1 MLNLKHIAVSS
12 FNENL
17 AYIHRDCVAYKVDDI
32 KTLTK
37 VEIHGGVKP
46 IFAFLQIVDDA
57 KLVKPN
63 ELGLNTEAFELI
75 NLPEGANISLTLSPP
90 PPSLVSIKRK
100 IAGNILSAG
109 EYAAIINDI
118 AAKRYSN
125 MDIASFL
132 VASGSFMTASEV
144 LAMTEALIGDNTIRW
159 DNEGIVV
166 DHHCFGGVPGNKT
179 DIIITAIVA
188 AYGLPMPK
196 TASRSLT
203 SCAGVADTMSVL
215 ANVDLDEETLRTL
228 VKENRGAIACYNSL
242 PISEANKIVS
252 GVERHIGITQQQHLA
267 ASILAIKLAAGV
279 THLVLDIPV
288 GPSSR
293 VKSTNE
299 AMRLR
304 KLCEYVGDMLSLEID
319 AVITD
324 GSEPIGNGIGAVLE
338 ARDVMKILRNKEDAP
353 QDLLEKSLFL
363 AGRILEFDP
372 KLRGG
377 QGYHVAKEILTS
389 GRALEAMNR
398 IIYAQGKAPQPQLGH
413 LTRDIV
419 SQVSGT
425 VENIDNARIN
435 KIGVLAGAAQ
445 YPGAGL
451 DLLKKVGD
459 HVEQGETLYRIHAV
473 NSTDFA
479 FANSVVDG
487 YTGYEVSSAGGPKGG
502 Y

>member
-1 MLNLKHIAVSS
+1 MLSLKHLQINS

-17 AYIHRDCVAYKVDDI
+17 AYINRECAAYKVDDI

-46 IFAFLQIVDDA
+46 VFAFLEVVDDP
-57 KLVKPN
+57 KLVKPD
-63 ELGLNTEAFELI
+63 ELALNTEAFELI
-75 NLPEGANISLTLSPP
+75 NLPEGANISLSISSPP
-90 PPSLVSIKRK
+90 ASLNSIRRK
-100 IAGNILSAG
+100 IGGNILNGG
-109 EYAAIINDI
+109 EYSSIINDI

-125 MDIASFL
+125 MDIAAFL
-132 VASGSFMTASEV
+132 VSSGSFMTAPEV
-144 LAMTEALIGDNTIRW
+144 LSLTEALVGDYTLNW
-159 DNEGIVV
+159 DNESIVV
-166 DHHCFGGVPGNKT
+166 DHHCLGGVPGNKT

-203 SCAGVADTMSVL
+203 SCAGVADTFSVL
-215 ANVDLDEETLRTL
+215 ANVDISEEKFRSLIR
-228 VKENRGAIACYNSL
+228 ENRGAIACYDSL
-242 PISEANKIVS
+242 PIAEANKILS
-252 GVERHIGITQQQHLA
+252 SVERYIGLTQHQQLV

-288 GPSSR
+288 GPQSR
-293 VKSTNE
+293 IKSTNE
-299 AMRLR
+299 AMRIR
-304 KLCEYVGDMLSLEID
+304 KLAEYVGDMLSLEID

-338 ARDVMKILRNKEDAP
+338 ARDVMKVLRNKEDAP
-353 QDLLEKSLFL
+353 QDLMEKSLFL
-363 AGRILEFDP
+363 AGRMLEFDP

-377 QGYHVAKEILTS
+377 QGYHVAKEILQS
-389 GRALEAMNR
+389 GRALETINK
-398 IIYAQGKAPQPQLGH
+398 IIYAQGKSAQPQLGH

-419 SQVSGT
+419 SNVSGV
-425 VENIDNARIN
+425 VESIDNERIN

-445 YPGAGL
+445 YHGAGL

-459 HVEQGETLYRIHAV
+459 RVEQGETLYRIHSV
-473 NSTDFA
+473 NSSDFA

-487 YTGYEVSSAGGPKGG
+487 YTGYEISTKGG

>member
-1 MLNLKHIAVSS
+1 MLNLKHIAINS

-17 AYIHRDCVAYKVDDI
+17 AYVHKDCDAYKVDDI

-46 IFAFLQIVDDA
+46 VYAFLQVVDDA
-57 KLVKPN
+57 RLVKPN
-63 ELGLNTEAFELI
+63 ELGLNNEAFEQI

-90 PPSLVSIKRK
+90 PPSLASIKRK

-109 EYAAIINDI
+109 EYASIVNDI
-118 AAKRYSN
+118 AARRYSN

-144 LAMTEALIGDNTIRW
+144 LALTEALIGEETIRW
-159 DNEGIVV
+159 DNESIVV

-179 DIIITAIVA
+179 DLIITAIVA

-196 TASRSLT
+196 TSSKSLT

-215 ANVDLDEETLRTL
+215 ANVDLDEDRLKAL

-242 PISEANKIVS
+242 PIAQANKIIS
-252 GVERHIGITQQQHLA
+252 SVERHIGITQQQHLA

-293 VKSTNE
+293 IKSTNE

-304 KLCEYVGDMLSLEID
+304 KLVEYIGDMLSLEID

-338 ARDVMKILRNKEDAP
+338 ARDVMKILRNKPDAP

-363 AGRILEFDP
+363 AGRLLEFDP

-377 QGYHVAKEILTS
+377 QGYHVAKEILQS
-389 GRALEAMNR
+389 GRALETMNK
-398 IIYAQGKAPQPQLGH
+398 IIHAQGKAPQPRLGH

-419 SQVSGT
+419 ATTAGV
-425 VENIDNARIN
+425 VESIDNARIN
-435 KIGVLAGAAQ
+435 KIGVLAGASQ

-459 HVEQGETLYRIHAV
+459 RVEQGETLYRIHAV

-487 YTGYEVSSAGGPKGG
+487 YTGYEISSKGG

>member
-1 MLNLKHIAVSS
+1 MLNLKHIAVAS
-12 FNENL
+12 FNENI
-17 AYIHRDCVAYKVDDI
+17 AYIHRDCTAYKVDDI
-32 KTLTK
+32 QTLTK
-37 VEIHGGVKP
+37 VEIHGGMKP
-46 IFAFLQIVDDA
+46 VYAFLQVTDDP
-57 KLVKPN
+57 KLVKPT
-63 ELGLNTEAFELI
+63 ELGLNTEAFEMI
-75 NLPEGANISLTLSPP
+75 NLPEGANISLTLAPTA
-90 PPSLVSIKRK
+90 PSLISIKRK
-100 IAGNILSAG
+100 VAGNILSAG
-109 EYAAIINDI
+109 EYAAIVNDI
-118 AAKRYSN
+118 VSHRYSN

-132 VASGSFMTASEV
+132 VASGSFMTAPEV
-144 LAMTEALIGDNTIRW
+144 LALTESLIGDDAMRW
-159 DNEGIVV
+159 DDENIVV
-166 DHHCFGGVPGNKT
+166 DFHCFGGVPGNKT
-179 DIIITAIVA
+179 DIIIAAIVA

-203 SCAGVADTMSVL
+203 SCAGVADTFAVL
-215 ANVDLDEETLRTL
+215 ANVDIDEAKFKSL
-228 VKENRGAIACYNSL
+228 VRENRAAIANYNTL
-242 PISEANKIVS
+242 PIAEASKIVS
-252 GVERHIGITQQQHLA
+252 AVERHLGLLQLQHLA

-288 GPSSR
+288 GPNSR
-293 VKSTNE
+293 IKSTNE

-304 KLCEYVGDMLSLEID
+304 KLVEYVGDMLSLEID

-338 ARDVMKILRNKEDAP
+338 ARDVMKVLRNKPDAP

-377 QGYHVAKEILTS
+377 QGYAVAKEILTS
-389 GRALEAMNR
+389 GRALEAINKM
-398 IIYAQGKAPQPQLGH
+398 IYSQGKAPQPQLGH

-419 SQVSGT
+419 ATQNGV
-425 VENIDNARIN
+425 VESIDNQRISR
-435 KIGVLAGAAQ
+435 IGVLAGASQ

-459 HVEQGETLYRIHAV
+459 PVEQGETLYRIHSI

-479 FANSVVDG
+479 FANSMVDG
-487 YTGYEVSSAGGPKGG
+487 NNGYEINTKGT

>member
-1 MLNLKHIAVSS
+1 MLSLKHLQINS

-17 AYIHRDCVAYKVDDI
+17 AYINRECTAYKVDDI

-37 VEIHGGVKP
+37 VEIHGGVRP
-46 IFAFLQIVDDA
+46 IFAFLQVVDDP
-57 KLVKPN
+57 KLVKPD
-63 ELGLNTEAFELI
+63 ELALNTEAFELI
-75 NLPEGANISLTLSPP
+75 NLPEGANISLSISSPP
-90 PPSLVSIKRK
+90 ASLNSIRRK
-100 IAGNILSAG
+100 IAGNILNGG
-109 EYAAIINDI
+109 EYSSIVNDI

-125 MDIASFL
+125 MDIAAFL
-132 VASGSFMTASEV
+132 VSSGSFMTAPEV
-144 LAMTEALIGDNTIRW
+144 LSLTEALIGEYTLNW
-159 DNEGIVV
+159 DNESIVV
-166 DHHCFGGVPGNKT
+166 DHHCLGGVPGNKT
-179 DIIITAIVA
+179 DIIIAAIVA

-203 SCAGVADTMSVL
+203 SCAGVADTFSVL
-215 ANVDLDEETLRTL
+215 ANVNIDEEKFKTIIR
-228 VKENRGAIACYNSL
+228 ENRGAIACYETL
-242 PISEANKIVS
+242 PIAEANKIMS
-252 GVERHIGITQQQHLA
+252 SVERYIGLTQHQHLV

-288 GPSSR
+288 GPHSR
-293 VKSTNE
+293 IKSTNE
-299 AMRLR
+299 AMRIR
-304 KLCEYVGDMLSLEID
+304 KLAEYVGDMLSLEID

-338 ARDVMKILRNKEDAP
+338 ARDVMKVLRNKDDAP

-377 QGYHVAKEILTS
+377 QGYHVAKEILAS
-389 GRALEAMNR
+389 GRALEAINK
-398 IIYAQGKAPQPQLGH
+398 IIYAQGKAAQPQLGH

-419 SQVSGT
+419 SNTSGI
-425 VENIDNARIN
+425 VESIDNERIN

-445 YPGAGL
+445 YHGAGL

-459 HVEQGETLYRIHAV
+459 RVEQGETLYRIHSV
-473 NSTDFA
+473 NSADFA

-487 YTGYEVSSAGGPKGG
+487 YTGYEISTKGG

>member
-1 MLNLKHIAVSS
+1 MLSLKHIAVSS
-12 FNENL
+12 FNENI
-17 AYIHRDCVAYKVDDI
+17 AYIHRDCSAYKVDDI
-32 KTLTK
+32 QALTK

-46 IFAFLQIVDDA
+46 IYAFLQVVDDA
-57 KLVKPN
+57 KIVKPE
-63 ELGLNTEAFELI
+63 ELGLNTEAFLKI
-75 NLPEGANISLTLSPP
+75 NLPEKANVSLSLAPVA
-90 PPSLVSIKRK
+90 PSLASIKRK
-100 IAGNILSAG
+100 VAGNILSAG
-109 EYAAIINDI
+109 EYASIVNDI
-118 AAKRYSN
+118 VSHRYSN

-132 VASGSFMTASEV
+132 VASGSFMTAPEV
-144 LAMTEALIGDNTIRW
+144 LALTEALIGEDVMRW
-159 DNEGIVV
+159 DNESIVV
-166 DHHCFGGVPGNKT
+166 DFHCFGGVPGNKT

-196 TASRSLT
+196 TAARSLT
-203 SCAGVADTMSVL
+203 SCAGVADTFAVL
-215 ANVDLDEETLRTL
+215 ANVDIDEDKLKAL
-228 VKENRGAIACYNSL
+228 VKENRAAIVDYNAL
-242 PISEANKIVS
+242 PIAEGNKIVS
-252 GVERHIGITQQQHLA
+252 TVERHLGLLQLQHLA

-293 VKSTNE
+293 IKSTNE

-304 KLCEYVGDMLSLEID
+304 KLVEYVGDMLSLEID

-338 ARDVMKILRNKEDAP
+338 ARDIMKVLRNKEDAP

-363 AGRILEFDP
+363 AGRVLEFDP
-372 KLRGG
+372 QLRGG
-377 QGYHVAKEILTS
+377 QGYAVAKEILTS
-389 GRALEAMNR
+389 GRALEALNK
-398 IIYAQGKAPQPQLGH
+398 IIYSQGKAPQPQLGH

-419 SQVSGT
+419 ATQSGV
-425 VENIDNARIN
+425 VESIDNARIN
-435 KIGVLAGAAQ
+435 RIGVLAGASQ

-451 DLLKKVGD
+451 DLMKKVGD
-459 HVEQGETLYRIHAV
+459 QVEQGETLYRIHSV

-487 YTGYEVSSAGGPKGG
+487 NTGYEINSKGT

>member
-1 MLNLKHIAVSS
+1 MLNLKHIAVAS
-12 FNENL
+12 FNENI
-17 AYIHRDCVAYKVDDI
+17 AYIHRDCTAYKVDDI
-32 KTLTK
+32 QTLTK
-37 VEIHGGVKP
+37 VEIHGGMKP
-46 IFAFLQIVDDA
+46 VYAFLQVTDDP
-57 KLVKPN
+57 KLVKPT
-63 ELGLNTEAFELI
+63 ELGLNTEAFEMI
-75 NLPEGANISLTLSPP
+75 NLPEGANISLTLAPTA
-90 PPSLVSIKRK
+90 PSLISIKRK
-100 IAGNILSAG
+100 VAGNILSAG
-109 EYAAIINDI
+109 EYAAIVNDI
-118 AAKRYSN
+118 VSHRYSN

-132 VASGSFMTASEV
+132 VASGSFMTAPEV
-144 LAMTEALIGDNTIRW
+144 LALTESLIGDDAMRW
-159 DNEGIVV
+159 DDENIVV
-166 DHHCFGGVPGNKT
+166 DFHCFGGVPGNKT
-179 DIIITAIVA
+179 DIIIAAIVA

-203 SCAGVADTMSVL
+203 SCAGVADTFAVL
-215 ANVDLDEETLRTL
+215 ANVDIDEAKFKSL
-228 VKENRGAIACYNSL
+228 VRENRAAIANYNTL
-242 PISEANKIVS
+242 PIAEASKIVS
-252 GVERHIGITQQQHLA
+252 AVERHLGLLQLQHLV

-288 GPSSR
+288 GPNSR
-293 VKSTNE
+293 IKSTNE

-304 KLCEYVGDMLSLEID
+304 KLVEYVGDMLSLEID

-338 ARDVMKILRNKEDAP
+338 ARDVMKVLRNKPDAP

-377 QGYHVAKEILTS
+377 QGYAVAKEILTS
-389 GRALEAMNR
+389 GRALEAINKM
-398 IIYAQGKAPQPQLGH
+398 IYSQGKAPQPQLGH

-419 SQVSGT
+419 ATQNGV
-425 VENIDNARIN
+425 VESIDNQRISR
-435 KIGVLAGAAQ
+435 IGVLAGASQ

-459 HVEQGETLYRIHAV
+459 PVEQGETLYRIHSI

-479 FANSVVDG
+479 FANSMVDG
-487 YTGYEVSSAGGPKGG
+487 NNGYEINTKGT